1 MIKPPYLKGAL
12 KSKTMAGGKE
22 TPRQRMI
29 GMMYLVLTALLALN
43 VTKEVVN
50 AFVTINDKLDASAE
64 IVHNKVGE
72 DYGMFAQKKATI
84 TASNGDLTEFS
95 VWNGKADSLEFET
108 RSLVSYLLNECSE
121 MIEEA
126 EGKPWIAENGTDE
139 DGFVTKLRPLIEIDV
154 KDNYDIPTQLF
165 IGSNPLDPIDRG
177 KQITDR
183 IHAYRDKMAVIM
195 GTYTEGAAY
204 SFTPP
209 SSPEGLSEAL
219 RNANP
224 KDTSK
229 IAHFYHSL
237 TIPETLYDS
246 GEEMDVPWVS
256 ATFNHAPIV
265 AAAAMFTSLKVDVK
279 SAESIACEY
288 LLGKVSAPPFIINKI
303 EPMAFASSGYINQG
317 DSLALKVMIAAYDS
331 TSVNKIMWGMDDD
344 TLQERWTET
353 QGGLNLEGSE
363 VGFHKVKGA
372 IGIKERGVTVW
383 KPWEFDYTV
392 GAPMGA
398 ISQPNMRLLYRGYDN
413 ELEAAASGFPGD
425 KVSISA
431 SSGCSVSRG
440 SGGKWIVRVSS
451 GIRKATITVR
461 GEKEDGS
468 VVTVA
473 SNTFEVKQLPKPEVF
488 LGGIS
493 GGQNPG
499 CSSVRAQTRV
509 SLRYGEGIPLT
520 GVNFKVVSG
529 LVSVDRITGEGK
541 INRDGSLDARAK
553 QILTQACGGKKVTIT
568 VKYVDP
574 SGVQK
579 NANPLVFT
587 VR

>member
-1 MIKPPYLKGAL
+1 
-12 KSKTMAGGKE
+12 MAGGKE
-22 TPRQRMI
+22 TPRQKMI

-64 IVHNKVGE
+64 IVNNKVGE
-72 DYGMFAQKKATI
+72 DYGLFDQKKVTLQAQ
-84 TASNGDLTEFS
+84 NRDLTNFN
-95 VWNGKADSLEFET
+95 VWNDKADTLELET
-108 RSLVSYLLNECSE
+108 RTLVSYLLTECSD
-121 MIEEA
+121 MIEEG
-126 EGKPWIAENGTDE
+126 EGKSWVAENGTDE
-139 DGFVTKLRPLIEIDV
+139 DGFVTKLKPLIGIEV

-165 IGSNPLDPIDRG
+165 IGSNPMDPIDRG
-177 KQITDR
+177 NELTKR
-183 IHAYRDKMAVIM
+183 IHAYRDKVSMMM
-195 GTYTEGAAY
+195 GTYMMGERKY

-209 SSPEGLSEAL
+209 SSPSGLSQAL
-219 RNANP
+219 QSVNP
-224 KDTSK
+224 SDSSK

-237 TIPETLYDS
+237 TVPETLYDP

-279 SAESIACEY
+279 NGESIACEY
-288 LLGKVSAPPFIINKI
+288 LLDKVKAPIFVFNKI
-303 EPMAFASSGYINQG
+303 EPMAFANSSYINQG
-317 DSLALKVMIAAYDS
+317 DSLGLNIMIAAYDS
-331 TSVNKIMWGMDDD
+331 TSVNKIMWGMDED
-344 TLQERWTET
+344 TLTERWAET
-353 QGGLNLEGSE
+353 QGGLSLTGAE

-398 ISQPNMRLLYRGYDN
+398 ISQPNLRLLYRGYDN
-413 ELEAAASGFPGD
+413 EIEAAASGFPAD

-440 SGGKWIVRVSS
+440 ANGKWIVKVGA
-451 GIRKATITVR
+451 GIRTATLTVR
-461 GEKEDGS
+461 GQKEDGS

-473 SNTFEVKQLPKPEVF
+473 SNTFTVKQLPKPEIF
-488 LGGIS
+488 LGGIA

-499 CSSVRAQTRV
+499 CSSVRAQTRI

-520 GVNFKVVSG
+520 GVNFTVISG
-529 LVSVDRITGEGK
+529 FVSVDEIRGEGK
-541 INRDGSLDARAK
+541 INRDGSLDSKAR
-553 QILTQACGGKKVTIT
+553 QMLTQACGGKKVTIT

-574 SGVQK
+574 SGTQK
-579 NANPLVFT
+579 NANPLIFT

>member
-1 MIKPPYLKGAL
+1 
-12 KSKTMAGGKE
+12 MAGGKE
-22 TPRQRMI
+22 TPRQKMI

-72 DYGMFAQKKATI
+72 DYGAFSNKEATIKATGGNL
-84 TASNGDLTEFS
+84 AEFN
-95 VWNGKADSLEFET
+95 VWNSKADSLEVET
-108 RSLVSYLLNECSE
+108 RSLVSYLLTECSD

-126 EGKPWIAENGTDE
+126 EGKSWVAENGTDE
-139 DGFVTKLRPLIEIDV
+139 DGFVTKLKPLFDIEV

-165 IGSNPLDPIDRG
+165 IGSNPMNPIDRG
-177 KQITDR
+177 NSITNR
-183 IHAYRDKMAVIM
+183 IHAFRDKVAAIM
-195 GTYTEGAAY
+195 GTYNNGDINYRFIAPT
-204 SFTPP
+204 
-209 SSPEGLSEAL
+209 SPEGLSDAL
-219 RNANP
+219 VSVNP
-224 KDTSK
+224 VDTSK
-229 IAHFYHSL
+229 IAHFYRSL
-237 TIPETLYDS
+237 SIPETLYDS
-246 GEEMDVPWVS
+246 GEGKDVPWVS

-279 SAESIACEY
+279 NAESIACEY
-288 LLGKVSAPPFIINKI
+288 LLGKVTAPIFTINKI

-317 DSLALKVMIAAYDS
+317 ESLALKVMIAAYDS
-331 TSVNKIMWGMDDD
+331 TSVNKIMWGMDED
-344 TLQERWTET
+344 TLPERWTEA
-353 QGGLNLEGSE
+353 QGGLSLEGAE

-413 ELEAAASGFPGD
+413 EIEAAASGFPAD

-440 SGGKWIVRVSS
+440 SNGKWVVRVGA
-451 GIRKATITVR
+451 GIRNATITVR

-473 SNTFEVKQLPKPEVF
+473 SNTFEVKQLPKPEIF
-488 LGGIS
+488 LGGIAD
-493 GGQNPG
+493 GQNPG
-499 CSSVRAQTRV
+499 CSSVRSQTRI

-520 GVNFKVVSG
+520 GVNFRIRSG
-529 LVSVDRITGEGK
+529 YVTVAGITGEGT
-541 INRDGSLDARAK
+541 INSDGSLDTRAK

-568 VKYVDP
+568 AKYIDP
-574 SGVQK
+574 SGIQK
-579 NANPLVFT
+579 NASPLIFT